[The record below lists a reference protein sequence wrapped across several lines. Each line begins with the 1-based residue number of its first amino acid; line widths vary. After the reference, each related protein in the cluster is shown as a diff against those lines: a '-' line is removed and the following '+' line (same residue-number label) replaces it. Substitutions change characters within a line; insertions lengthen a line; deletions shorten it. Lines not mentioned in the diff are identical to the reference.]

1 MSLQFVD
8 YDEQERA
15 LTIRFDGGE
24 VYTYHL
30 VPPDEARHA
39 EVALAAGDPT
49 YFKSRIRG
57 VYPAVRAR

>member
-1 MSLQFVD
+1 MSLQFVG
-8 YDEQERA
+8 YDEQAQA

-39 EVALAAGDPT
+39 EVALAAGDKG
-49 YFKSRIRG
+49 YFRTHIRG
-57 VYPAVRAR
+57 VYPAVKA